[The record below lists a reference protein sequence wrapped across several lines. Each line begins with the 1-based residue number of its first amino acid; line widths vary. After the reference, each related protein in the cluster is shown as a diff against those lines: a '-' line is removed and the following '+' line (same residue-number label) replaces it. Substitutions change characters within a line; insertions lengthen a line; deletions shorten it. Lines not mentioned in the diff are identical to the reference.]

1 MLSSISFFLVLS
13 APFVSMATGR
23 GNMAPGNL
31 APISGKMVLH
41 EGNEV
46 KKTRLINKSYPV
58 NADDKLDI
66 QNQFGNVTVSTWD
79 KAEITVDIEIGARA
93 ATDEKAQDIIDR
105 IDVDDSKDDHEI
117 SFKTK
122 VEEIHNSNGNR
133 GREIEGERSFY
144 IDYVIHMPSANRLE
158 IENSFGK
165 TEVPD
170 FAGLV
175 TLNSKFGSLNTGRLG
190 NVDLVNVEFGRATIA
205 AVTNGR
211 VTFKYDKETRIGKVN
226 GNVKITSDFSSN
238 VQFNV
243 ADNVEDLSV
252 FESYS
257 AVRMVVGKDLSADIE
272 AHTSFGSFHNDTE
285 FTIKEHRED
294 ESDYG
299 PHFDKDY
306 SGTAGDGKGK
316 IRIKS
321 SFGSVRISNT
331 NGRDS
336 DDDGD
341 DDKDKEKDKH
351 KSRTTTVSVSES

>member
-1 MLSSISFFLVLS
+1 MLSTISIFLVLS
-13 APFVSMATGR
+13 APLVSMATGE
-23 GNMAPGNL
+23 GNMAPGIL
-31 APISGKMVLH
+31 APGSGKMALH

-58 NADDKLDI
+58 TADDKLDI
-66 QNQFGNVTVSTWD
+66 ENQFGNVTVSTWD
-79 KAEITVDIEIGARA
+79 KAEITVDIEIGARG

-105 IDVDDSKDDHEI
+105 IGVDDSKDDHLI

-165 TEVPD
+165 TEIPD

-226 GNVKITSDFSSN
+226 GNVRITSDFSSN

-294 ESDYG
+294 ENDYG

-321 SFGSVRISNT
+321 SFGSVRISNS
-331 NGRDS
+331 NGRES

-341 DDKDKEKDKH
+341 DDKDKGKDKH